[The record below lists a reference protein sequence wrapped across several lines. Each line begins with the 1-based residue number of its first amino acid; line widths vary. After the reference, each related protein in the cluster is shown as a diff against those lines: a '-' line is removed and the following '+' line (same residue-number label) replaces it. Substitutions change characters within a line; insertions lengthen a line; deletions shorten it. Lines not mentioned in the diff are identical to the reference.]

1 MTNVELTAQ
10 LLEQKNMHISFAESC
25 TGGMCAAEFVGVDGA
40 SSSFDVS
47 FVTYANEAKTKYL
60 GVSPKTIADY
70 GVVSEQV
77 ADEMCRGVAK
87 AAESQVG
94 VGITGIAGPTGG
106 TKSKPVG
113 MVCFGFFVNGKVYT
127 FTQQFGNIGRNNVR
141 KKSKDFVFSK
151 LVELL
156 KNS

>member
-1 MTNVELTAQ
+1 MTNAELTAQ

-40 SSSFDVS
+40 SSSFNVS

-77 ADEMCRGVAK
+77 ADEMCRGAAK
-87 AAESQVG
+87 AAESQIGVG
-94 VGITGIAGPTGG
+94 VTGPTGG

-113 MVCFGFFVNGKVYT
+113 MVCFGFFVDGKVYT

-141 KKSKDFVFSK
+141 EKSKDFVFSK